1 MRGTLTFDHHAEHAW
16 LHFTIRL
23 FIVLL
28 LLGLFLVLTENSFGN
43 SSKREPTTAE
53 ILEAEQRLSGLGYW
67 TGPIDGIFDSGSKH
81 ALIAFQKIEGRKR
94 TGKLAPDELEALR
107 SAARPQPRESSYSHI
122 EVDLT
127 RQVLMF
133 VDDQGQATRILP
145 VCTGS
150 DELYLDE
157 GKWARA
163 HTPRGRFIVNRKI
176 EGWRLSRLGLLYYP
190 NYIVNGIAI
199 HGSLSMKT
207 YADSH
212 GCIRIPMFAAKE
224 VSEMTLVGTVVVVYE
239 R

>member
-1 MRGTLTFDHHAEHAW
+1 MREAFTFDHHPEHAW
-16 LHFTIRL
+16 LHFAIRL
-23 FIVLL
+23 SIVLL
-28 LLGLFLVLTENSFGN
+28 LLFLFLILTENSLG
-43 SSKREPTTAE
+43 KLVKQEPATAE
-53 ILEAEQRLSGLGYW
+53 LLEAEQRLSGLGYW

-81 ALIAFQKIEGRKR
+81 AFIAFQKIEGRRR
-94 TGKLAPDELEALR
+94 TGKLTPDELEALR

-133 VDDQGQATRILP
+133 VDDQGQASRILP

-199 HGSLSMKT
+199 HGSLSIKT
-207 YADSH
+207 YAASH

-224 VSEMTLVGTVVVVYE
+224 VGEMTPVGTIVVVYDG
-239 R
+239 

>member
-1 MRGTLTFDHHAEHAW
+1 MREAFTFDHHPEHAW
-16 LHFTIRL
+16 LHFAIRL
-23 FIVLL
+23 SIVLL
-28 LLGLFLVLTENSFGN
+28 LLFLFLILTENSLG
-43 SSKREPTTAE
+43 KLVKQEPATAE
-53 ILEAEQRLSGLGYW
+53 LLEAEQRLSGLGYW

-81 ALIAFQKIEGRKR
+81 AFIAFQKIEGRRR
-94 TGKLAPDELEALR
+94 TGKLTPDELEALR

-133 VDDQGQATRILP
+133 VDDQGQASRILP

-199 HGSLSMKT
+199 HGSLSIPP
-207 YADSH
+207 YPASH

-224 VSEMTLVGTVVVVYE
+224 VSEMTPVGTIVVVYDG
-239 R
+239 